1 MSQARE
7 TGRLAGYDPRVPAQR
22 FVDALNAQ
30 LGREFGASQQYVAAA
45 VHYDA
50 HTLPRLAGFFYR
62 QGREERGHAMM
73 MVRYLLDSG
82 AAVTIAGMDAPRT
95 EWSDAIEPIAMALEQ
110 ERTVTER
117 IDELM
122 TIARDERDYA
132 SEQFMSWFVKEQ
144 VEEEATMSDL
154 LAVAE
159 RCRDDLMQLEE
170 YVAREQAGADSDPSA
185 PPPADAGA

>member
-1 MSQARE
+1 M
-7 TGRLAGYDPRVPAQR
+7 PAQR

-50 HTLPRLAGFFYR
+50 STLPRLAAFFYR
-62 QGREERGHAMM
+62 QALEERGHAMM
-73 MVRYLLDSG
+73 MVRYLLDAGAEATISG
-82 AAVTIAGMDAPRT
+82 LEAPRT
-95 EWSDAIEPIAMALEQ
+95 EWSDPIEPIAMALDQ
-110 ERTVTER
+110 ERAVTGA

-132 SEQFMSWFVKEQ
+132 SEQFVSWFVKEQ
-144 VEEEATMSDL
+144 VEEESTMSSL

-170 YVAREQAGADSDPSA
+170 YVARELAATGDDPSA

>member
-1 MSQARE
+1 
-7 TGRLAGYDPRVPAQR
+7 VPAAR

-30 LGREFGASQQYVAAA
+30 LAREFGASQQYVAAA

-50 HTLPRLAGFFYR
+50 QTLPRLAAFFYR
-62 QGREERGHAMM
+62 QAVEERGHAMM
-73 MVRYLLDSG
+73 MVRYLLDAG
-82 AAVTIAGMDAPRT
+82 AEVTVTGIEAPRT
-95 EWSDAIEPIAMALEQ
+95 EWSDALEPISMALEQ
-110 ERTVTER
+110 ERGVTES

-132 SEQFMSWFVKEQ
+132 SEQFVSWFVKEQ
-144 VEEEATMSDL
+144 VEEEATMSSL

-170 YVAREQAGADSDPSA
+170 YVAREQGAAADDPGA
-185 PPPADAGA
+185 PPAADADA